1 MRKFITFGEPN
12 IGQKEINY
20 LKKTISSKWIGSG
33 PTTEK
38 FEKKFSNYKKS
49 KFSLSVNS
57 TAALHL
63 SNLFGIKKGDE
74 VITTPMTFVQ
84 QLILFYSFNKT
95 SFGRH

>member
-38 FEKKFSNYKKS
+38 FEKK
-49 KFSLSVNS
+49 
-57 TAALHL
+57 
-63 SNLFGIKKGDE
+63 I
-74 VITTPMTFVQ
+74 
-84 QLILFYSFNKT
+84 
-95 SFGRH
+95 